1 MKENLIE
8 LDCRGAGGLYILLQA
23 YPPHCERERIPLKV
37 ILLFVYFGL
46 SLGTQKKKKCLN
58 QLCLGLLH
66 RREPAKDEIDVPIA
80 LSAFRDKRRE
90 PLLVLDCLPFV
101 TQPVRIELVRP
112 GIDSL
117 RYRTQS
123 HRSAL

>member
-46 SLGTQKKKKCLN
+46 NLGTQKKKEEKKKKKKKKKCLN

-66 RREPAKDEIDVPIA
+66 RREP
-80 LSAFRDKRRE
+80 
-90 PLLVLDCLPFV
+90 LLVFDCLPFV
-101 TQPVRIELVRP
+101 TQPVRIELVP
-112 GIDSL
+112 VLLQKQD
-117 RYRTQS
+117 
-123 HRSAL
+123 